1 MIIMTV
7 NNIAIERLDKI
18 IQILGED
25 FCVCTLIKGHNN
37 YVADGPIFLLSIAL
51 SPDPIANLSMHVL

>member
-1 MIIMTV
+1 MTV
-7 NNIAIERLDKI
+7 NIAIERLDKI

-37 YVADGPIFLLSIAL
+37 YGPIFLLSIAL